1 MFNYYHLIDYFLNTL
16 LHPISASI
24 TVIYFVILYFV
35 TVFLKRKKK
44 LLM

>member
-1 MFNYYHLIDYFLNTL
+1 MLNYYHLIDFLNTL